1 MRAVDPFAIC
11 QVANPMEIT
20 TAVKMTDEMV
30 SEKPL
35 LDLNILGFI
44 DFKPLRGVVW

>member
-1 MRAVDPFAIC
+1 MRAVDPFANC
-11 QVANPMEIT
+11 QVASPTEIT

-35 LDLNILGFI
+35 LDLIILGFI
-44 DFKPLRGVVW
+44 DLAPLRGD